1 VRGPKHQLDL
11 ADDPAPPQMASTF
24 ECLSLMACEGLQSS
38 KSSQS
43 TTSTIRPQTSLRAAL
58 RSELFCYGLDSWI
71 ALFNLS
77 LLLIV
82 LTDSASLIARAAR
95 IGWLGEWGRISYCIY
110 LIHAAV
116 KYFCT
121 NRMAHNATQ
130 ITLWRSEAAVM
141 LSVVITFGIAK
152 LSWTF
157 FESLL
162 LRQGH
167 RYKY

>member
-1 VRGPKHQLDL
+1 VFWQFISIYGENKMTKTNRVLL
-11 ADDPAPPQMASTF
+11 AGAAIAGLLSGTAATIQASNLTKASAQDD
-24 ECLSLMACEGLQSS
+24 S
-38 KSSQS
+38 K
-43 TTSTIRPQTSLRAAL
+43 
-58 RSELFCYGLDSWI
+58 
-71 ALFNLS
+71 
-77 LLLIV
+77 
-82 LTDSASLIARAAR
+82 
-95 IGWLGEWGRISYCIY
+95 WGRISYCIY